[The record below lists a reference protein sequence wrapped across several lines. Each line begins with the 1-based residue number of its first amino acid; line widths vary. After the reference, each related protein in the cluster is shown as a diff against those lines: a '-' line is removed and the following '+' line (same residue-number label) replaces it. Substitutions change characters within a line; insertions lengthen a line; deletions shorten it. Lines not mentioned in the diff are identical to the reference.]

1 MIQIRH
7 VPETV
12 HRRLKAKAKAEGLS
26 PSDFLRREVE
36 RVAVRP
42 TLAEIRAR
50 LATLPPIR
58 PRQSPA
64 ALVRAARAE
73 RERELSLTGAGAVA
87 APSPRPNGYGTPA
100 RGPAS
105 PSRRERRWS
114 F

>member
-1 MIQIRH
+1 MARMIQIRH

-64 ALVRAARAE
+64 E